1 MDVKQ
6 TVHVQVK
13 GEEILDAL
21 RLEMKNTVGLTDNH
35 MVIPVAVRPPLKIML
50 FPVDR
55 PGELNSADWVLSPH
69 ILKSF
74 PHHFYTKEKQYF
86 KEKMFA
92 AARLAI
98 SIATC

>member
-6 TVHVQVK
+6 TVHLQVK

-35 MVIPVAVRPPLKIML
+35 MVIPVAVTVKPPLKIML

-55 PGELNSADWVLSPH
+55 PGELNSADWVFHIISIQRKTN
-69 ILKSF
+69 ILKKKCLRR
-74 PHHFYTKEKQYF
+74 PD
-86 KEKMFA
+86 
-92 AARLAI
+92 
-98 SIATC
+98 